1 MFCRGL
7 ISSSGRPR
15 LGPSSSA
22 HWQLTAL
29 PLRAQPLRVITS
41 LCFTFPFSRT
51 QGLFHPF
58 LPWRRRLGERR
69 RHLSCLRP
77 ALCRRRAY
85 PTGMPTPSLSLC
97 CARRSTLIPNKT
109 ICIRIWIQLQ
119 YITYYLRFRLHELS
133 GVHVYTHVLCWVRPW
148 SGAESAHC
156 NCARLWEMDL
166 DHVIV
171 ILLVMPVLDSASF
184 TKLMIDITL
193 LDSFEIAW
201 WVSSYWLVSIFG
213 ALIVDMALS
222 GTNGRT

>member
-1 MFCRGL
+1 VFCRGL

-22 HWQLTAL
+22 HWQLTASS
-29 PLRAQPLRVITS
+29 PAEGPAAQGLTFITS

-85 PTGMPTPSLSLC
+85 PPGMPTPSLSLC
-97 CARRSTLIPNKT
+97 CARRSTLNPNKT
-109 ICIRIWIQLQ
+109 IRIRIWIQLQ

-148 SGAESAHC
+148 CQIVFALVCKLQFSLPGRNRVQRLALRAESAA
-156 NCARLWEMDL
+156 NQ
-166 DHVIV
+166 
-171 ILLVMPVLDSASF
+171 
-184 TKLMIDITL
+184 DIRN
-193 LDSFEIAW
+193 
-201 WVSSYWLVSIFG
+201 FG
-213 ALIVDMALS
+213 CY
-222 GTNGRT
+222 

>member
-22 HWQLTAL
+22 HWQLTASS
-29 PLRAQPLRVITS
+29 PAEGPAAQGLTFITS

-69 RHLSCLRP
+69 RYLSCLRP

-85 PTGMPTPSLSLC
+85 PPGMPTPSLSLC
-97 CARRSTLIPNKT
+97 CARRSTPNPNKT

-119 YITYYLRFRLHELS
+119 YITNFDFVCQNYRVFYAGSAPEQYVLGLR
-133 GVHVYTHVLCWVRPW
+133 
-148 SGAESAHC
+148 
-156 NCARLWEMDL
+156 
-166 DHVIV
+166 
-171 ILLVMPVLDSASF
+171 ASR
-184 TKLMIDITL
+184 
-193 LDSFEIAW
+193 
-201 WVSSYWLVSIFG
+201 SYMEKQPYHIF
-213 ALIVDMALS
+213 IF
-222 GTNGRT
+222 